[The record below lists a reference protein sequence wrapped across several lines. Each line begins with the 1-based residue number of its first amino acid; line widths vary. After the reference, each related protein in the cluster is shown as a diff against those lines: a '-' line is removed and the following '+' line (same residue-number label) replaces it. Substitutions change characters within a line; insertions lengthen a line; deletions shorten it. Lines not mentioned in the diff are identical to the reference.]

1 MEAWNP
7 ILNLFQAHNSVEL
20 PLNNAGKRGRE
31 DEEGGRRVI
40 FASVVLNSGSFSADK
55 FNAVANAMA
64 ATAVEVPEGARVF
77 LTICRSETF

>member
-1 MEAWNP
+1 M
-7 ILNLFQAHNSVEL
+7 EL

-55 FNAVANAMA
+55 FNAVANAIA
-64 ATAVEVPEGARVF
+64 AAAVEVPD
-77 LTICRSETF
+77 